1 MSAVLKRVTI
11 DLVLKSYSML
21 ISYTVKLG
29 CYNNIFKCKLY
40 IYRKTLKKLIYTTVA
55 ARPQCYEAYCAVL
68 ENIFHLII
76 IYSYCIC
83 IDY

>member
-40 IYRKTLKKLIYTTVA
+40 IHKMTLKKINIQQLLLDQSAMKHT
-55 ARPQCYEAYCAVL
+55 AVL

>member
-1 MSAVLKRVTI
+1 MSAVLKRVMI

-40 IYRKTLKKLIYTTVA
+40 TENDNEKINIQQLLLDHSAMKRT
-55 ARPQCYEAYCAVL
+55 AVL

>member
-29 CYNNIFKCKLY
+29 CYNNIFKCNLY
-40 IYRKTLKKLIYTTVA
+40 IQKMTLKKINIQQLLLDHSAMKRT
-55 ARPQCYEAYCAVL
+55 AVL

>member
-29 CYNNIFKCKLY
+29 CYNNIFKCNLY
-40 IYRKTLKKLIYTTVA
+40 IQKMTLKKI
-55 ARPQCYEAYCAVL
+55 
-68 ENIFHLII
+68 NIQQLLLDHSAMKRTAQYKKTFFI
-76 IYSYCIC
+76 
-83 IDY
+83 

>member
-40 IYRKTLKKLIYTTVA
+40 IQKMTLKKINIQQLLLY
-55 ARPQCYEAYCAVL
+55 RPECNEAYCSTRKHFSS
-68 ENIFHLII
+68 NNHLFILHL
-76 IYSYCIC
+76 Y
-83 IDY
+83 

>member
-55 ARPQCYEAYCAVL
+55 ARPQCYEAYCSTRKHFSS
-68 ENIFHLII
+68 NNHLFILHL
-76 IYSYCIC
+76 Y
-83 IDY
+83 

>member
-40 IYRKTLKKLIYTTVA
+40 IQKMTLKKINIQKLLLDQSAMKHT
-55 ARPQCYEAYCAVL
+55 AVL

>member
-29 CYNNIFKCKLY
+29 CYNNIFKCNLY
-40 IYRKTLKKLIYTTVA
+40 IQKMTLKKINIQQLLLDQSAMKHT
-55 ARPQCYEAYCAVL
+55 AVL

-76 IYSYCIC
+76 IYSCCIC

>member
-1 MSAVLKRVTI
+1 M
-11 DLVLKSYSML
+11 
-21 ISYTVKLG
+21 
-29 CYNNIFKCKLY
+29 
-40 IYRKTLKKLIYTTVA
+40 TLKKINIQQLLLDQSAMKHT
-55 ARPQCYEAYCAVL
+55 AVL

>member
-29 CYNNIFKCKLY
+29 CYNNIFKCNLY
-40 IYRKTLKKLIYTTVA
+40 IQKMTLKKINIQQLLLDHSAMKCT
-55 ARPQCYEAYCAVL
+55 AVL

>member
-21 ISYTVKLG
+21 ISFTVKLG
-29 CYNNIFKCKLY
+29 CYNNIFKCKFY
-40 IYRKTLKKLIYTTVA
+40 IQKMTLKKINIQQLLLDQSAMKHT
-55 ARPQCYEAYCAVL
+55 AVL